1 MSEETGPSLPF
12 RIGIGVIVIVI
23 GFFIEFYID
32 EDSLISRT
40 HGFLAMIFVLTSP
53 FVLYS
58 LLSKNKED

>member
-1 MSEETGPSLPF
+1 MAEETGPSLSF
-12 RIGIGVIVIVI
+12 RIGIGVIAIAI

-40 HGFLAMIFVLTSP
+40 YGFLAFICFCISP

>member
-1 MSEETGPSLPF
+1 MAEETGPSLPF
-12 RIGIGVIVIVI
+12 RIGIGVIVITI
-23 GFFIEFYID
+23 GFFIEFYTD

-40 HGFLAMIFVLTSP
+40 YGFLAMIFVLTSP